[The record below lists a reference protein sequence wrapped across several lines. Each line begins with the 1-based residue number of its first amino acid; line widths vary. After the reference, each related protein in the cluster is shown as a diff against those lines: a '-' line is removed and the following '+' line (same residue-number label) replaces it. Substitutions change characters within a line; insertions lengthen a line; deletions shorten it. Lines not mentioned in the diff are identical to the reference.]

1 MTERRPLRYAGRI
14 VAALLAGGFVA
25 LLVYGVLSKA
35 QDTTIDDSLAR
46 SRAVPA
52 PAFELPVLQPGAA
65 GSPAA
70 MRAAP
75 ALADGRLALRELRGT
90 PVVLNFWASW
100 CVPCRE
106 EAPALERGWREQG
119 RRGVLFLGLNMQ
131 DITDDA
137 RAFIRDFG
145 LTYPNVR
152 DRGNE
157 VARRYGATGLPET
170 FFISATGNVV
180 AHVIGVVSAQ
190 QLRDGVAA
198 AQAGRPLGVKEGGER
213 RSTR

>member
-1 MTERRPLRYAGRI
+1 MTERRPLRYAGR
-14 VAALLAGGFVA
+14 VLAALLAGSFVA
-25 LLVYGVLSKA
+25 LLVYGVLTKA

-52 PAFELPVLQPGAA
+52 PAFELPVLQRGAA
-65 GSPAA
+65 GSAA
-70 MRAAP
+70 AARVAP
-75 ALADGRLALRELRGT
+75 ALSDGRLALRELRGT